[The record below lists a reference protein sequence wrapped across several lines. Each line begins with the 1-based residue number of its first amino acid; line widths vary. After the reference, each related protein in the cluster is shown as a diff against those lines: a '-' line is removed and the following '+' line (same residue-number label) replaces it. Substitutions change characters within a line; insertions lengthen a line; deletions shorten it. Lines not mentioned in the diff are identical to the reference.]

1 MDAKSE
7 ESEPPIDPHE
17 VIQDKASVS
26 TTVSDISFLN
36 RYIIYWASPF
46 QILVIY

>member
-7 ESEPPIDPHE
+7 ESEPPIYPPE
-17 VIQDKASVS
+17 VIQDEASVS

-36 RYIIYWASPF
+36 RYIIY
-46 QILVIY
+46 